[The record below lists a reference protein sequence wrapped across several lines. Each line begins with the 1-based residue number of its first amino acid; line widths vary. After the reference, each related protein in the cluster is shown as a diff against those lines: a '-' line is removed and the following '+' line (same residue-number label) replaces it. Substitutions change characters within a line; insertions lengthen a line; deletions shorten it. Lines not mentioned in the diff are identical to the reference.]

1 VALTLTSFSIA
12 FVSEAIDMFQIEETK
27 GDEDSSVVF
36 SKIKSGIN
44 AII

>member
-1 VALTLTSFSIA
+1 
-12 FVSEAIDMFQIEETK
+12 MFQIEETK
-27 GDEDSSVVF
+27 EGEEDDSVVF